1 MKKILL
7 SFSIL
12 LLCLQGMAQP
22 NDPRFDLLARKLDD
36 YAMENR
42 RINKLI
48 DISIT
53 GTLQEFAISFS
64 KETKLNLT
72 IDPSINKNI
81 VTNFSDTKP
90 RDILLH
96 LCKFYQLDLSFSGSI
111 ISLIPYEA
119 PPVQIAA
126 YEVDIEY
133 NKFNDGLEMN
143 LRNDTLDQVVK
154 KISQLTD
161 KNVIS
166 SKAASNTIV
175 NGFIGK
181 TNLENA
187 LSQFAQ
193 RNDLSL
199 TKDAKGYFFLDL
211 EQNQAKSTNAGGANA
226 SRKKRGRGQNNTKR
240 NTTASNPDFTLTTR
254 IDSLNQT
261 LINLDASD
269 VSISDLLKAV
279 SSKTENNFFL
289 FTEPTEKISLKLEE
303 ATYENF
309 LTKVLQGSKYTFKKD
324 NNIFLIGDRNLEG
337 LRETAVIQLQYI
349 SAKEF
354 DKSIPKDI
362 KENLEIIEYI
372 GLNSLVMSGS
382 AARITEV
389 KTFIEK
395 LDRPIPVVNIEL
407 LIVDVQ
413 QNNEIRMGLEAGVG
427 QEPVT
432 PGGQVFGGLDF
443 TFSSGAINQL
453 LNTLAGNG
461 IVNLGQVNPNFY
473 ATLQAVEDNGTV
485 NVRSKP
491 RLSTLNGEEAELSI
505 GETRYYLNERTT
517 LQGNQNPVTLQD
529 RRYESVNADFSI
541 KILPVVSGDEHVTL
555 EIEVKQSDF
564 TGQISPDA
572 PPGQVNRNFNSNIR
586 MVNGEMIVLG
596 GLESKSVEDSGSGV
610 PFLARIPVI
619 KWFFSKRRRAKTK
632 SKLLIFVK
640 PTIVY

>member
-1 MKKILL
+1 MKKIIL

-12 LLCLQGMAQP
+12 LLCLQGMAQS
-22 NDPRFDLLARKLDD
+22 NDQRFELLARALDD

-119 PPVQIAA
+119 PPAQVTA
-126 YEVDIEY
+126 YEVDIKY

-154 KISQLTD
+154 RISQLTD

-175 NGFIGK
+175 SGFIGK

-187 LSQFAQ
+187 LNQFAQ

-211 EQNQAKSTNAGGANA
+211 EQNARQTTAGGANA
-226 SRKKRGRGQNNTKR
+226 NNNKRGRGRNNTKQ
-240 NTTASNPDFTLTTR
+240 NTTANSNSDFMLTTR
-254 IDSLNQT
+254 TDSLNRT

-269 VSISDLLKAV
+269 VTIGDLLKAV
-279 SSKTENNFFL
+279 SNKTDNNFFL
-289 FTEPTEKISLKLEE
+289 FSEPTEKISLKLEE
-303 ATYENF
+303 ATYLDF

-337 LRETAVIQLQYI
+337 LRETAVVQLQYI

-389 KTFIEK
+389 KAFIEK

-413 QNNEIRMGLEAGVG
+413 QSNEIRMGLEAGVG
-427 QEPVT
+427 QEPAT

-619 KWFFSKRRRAKTK
+619 KWFFSKRRRAKSK